1 VTLQWAAPEWQDGWE
16 RERIVVTGVA
26 RMVEAPAGKAH
37 EILAKSLYRELRDN
51 GYTPAQ
57 ILAISA
63 ELIAEV
69 TEDYAPVDPSE
80 VKS

>member
-1 VTLQWAAPEWQDGWE
+1 MSG
-16 RERIVVTGVA
+16 REFAVATSVA
-26 RMVEAPAGKAH
+26 RLMESPAGKAH

-51 GYTPAQ
+51 GYTQAQ

-69 TEDYAPVDPSE
+69 TEDYGPVDPLE
-80 VKS
+80 GKS

>member
-1 VTLQWAAPEWQDGWE
+1 
-16 RERIVVTGVA
+16 
-26 RMVEAPAGKAH
+26 MMEAPAGKAH

-69 TEDYAPVDPSE
+69 TEDYARVDPAE
-80 VKS
+80 GKS